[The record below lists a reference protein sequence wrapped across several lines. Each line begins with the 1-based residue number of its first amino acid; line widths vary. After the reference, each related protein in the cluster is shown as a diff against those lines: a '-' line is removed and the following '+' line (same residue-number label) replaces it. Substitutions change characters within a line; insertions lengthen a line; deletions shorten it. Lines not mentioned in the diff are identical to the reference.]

1 MIFPMTIVARGLTR
15 ALSAALLVLAA
26 AGGASAVAA
35 GPSGA
40 VPGGAGAPA
49 AAAAAP
55 TASGAPAVAPSAASA
70 APVSSG
76 AFVHG
81 MAWGAEP
88 RYPAGFS
95 HFDYVDPAAPRGG
108 TLTLDGFGSF
118 DKLNPFT
125 LKGVVA
131 AGVGALMFDTLTE
144 QSDDEPFS
152 VYGLLAESMSFAP
165 DRLSI
170 TFRLNPKARFSDGDP
185 VLAADVKHSFDMLM
199 SRQAHPR
206 YRNLYG
212 DVKAVVTPDDR
223 TIRFEFKRRNHELHM
238 ILGSLPVFSR
248 KWGAGKPFDQ
258 IVQDAPISSG
268 PYRVER
274 ADWGRSI
281 AFVRRTDY
289 WADQQPVRRGMFNFE
304 RVTYTYF
311 KDEVAR
317 LEGFKA
323 GQFDW
328 ILENSAKNWARG
340 HAGPKYRSGEIIRR
354 EFPHFNGAGIQ
365 GFSMNTRRPQFA
377 DRRVR
382 LALAYAFDFEW
393 MNRQVFYGQYL
404 RSPSYFTNSEME
416 AKGLPGPG
424 ELALL
429 EPLRAKLDPAVFGE
443 APVPPDTVAPRSLR
457 ENLRTALALLRE
469 AGWNVDGE
477 GVLRNARGEA
487 FAFEVLS
494 YSKALERIAVPWARN
509 LEKLG
514 IRAELRV
521 TDPVLFQKRTDDFDF
536 DVTVTSYPASQ
547 TPGNELLERFS
558 SAAADEKGSDNVAGV
573 RDPAVDALIATLLQ
587 SETREELVDAA
598 RALDRVLRHGWY
610 LVPHFYSATH
620 RVAYRDI
627 FGFPATLPRYYTA
640 PAWLLK
646 TWWRKPAAG
655 AR

>member
-1 MIFPMTIVARGLTR
+1 
-15 ALSAALLVLAA
+15 
-26 AGGASAVAA
+26 
-35 GPSGA
+35 
-40 VPGGAGAPA
+40 
-49 AAAAAP
+49 
-55 TASGAPAVAPSAASA
+55 
-70 APVSSG
+70 
-76 AFVHG
+76 
-81 MAWGAEP
+81 
-88 RYPAGFS
+88 
-95 HFDYVDPAAPRGG
+95 
-108 TLTLDGFGSF
+108 
-118 DKLNPFT
+118 
-125 LKGVVA
+125 
-131 AGVGALMFDTLTE
+131 
-144 QSDDEPFS
+144 
-152 VYGLLAESMSFAP
+152 
-165 DRLSI
+165 
-170 TFRLNPKARFSDGDP
+170 
-185 VLAADVKHSFDMLM
+185 
-199 SRQAHPR
+199 
-206 YRNLYG
+206 
-212 DVKAVVTPDDR
+212 
-223 TIRFEFKRRNHELHM
+223 
-238 ILGSLPVFSR
+238 
-248 KWGAGKPFDQ
+248 
-258 IVQDAPISSG
+258 
-268 PYRVER
+268 
-274 ADWGRSI
+274 
-281 AFVRRTDY
+281 
-289 WADQQPVRRGMFNFE
+289 
-304 RVTYTYF
+304 
-311 KDEVAR
+311 VAR